1 MFTKLMIIASA
12 RRAFG
17 SRGSYPEA
25 WLETKI
31 VPRLGFVLHAL
42 GKVFAGFLQPTLTTW
57 TKCRQWGR
65 IYLTDFR
72 NALEDIT

>member
-42 GKVFAGFLQPTLTTW
+42 GKVFAGFLQPTLTT
-57 TKCRQWGR
+57 
-65 IYLTDFR
+65 
-72 NALEDIT
+72 